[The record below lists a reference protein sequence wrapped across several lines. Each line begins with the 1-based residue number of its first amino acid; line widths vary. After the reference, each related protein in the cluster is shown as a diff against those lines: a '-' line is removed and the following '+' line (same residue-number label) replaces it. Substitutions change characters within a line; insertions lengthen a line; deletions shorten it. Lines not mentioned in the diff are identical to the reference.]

1 MQNKAVEIIRHS
13 LAAAHAALDLL
24 GSPQP
29 VVASASVSEQSVVV
43 EAAPVVKSVVEA
55 APVVESVVE
64 AAPSVV
70 AAEDV
75 TKYDATDILEN
86 ELENSN
92 YKLRTLNELAI
103 CAGIRPIDVI
113 PFLEAGGI
121 EIVTKTRRADGAKL
135 VGLASRN

>member
-24 GSPQP
+24 DSPP
-29 VVASASVSEQSVVV
+29 LVVVSASVSEQSVVV
-43 EAAPVVKSVVEA
+43 EAAPVV
-55 APVVESVVE
+55 ESVVE
-64 AAPSVV
+64 AAPAVV
-70 AAEDV
+70 AAEDF

-92 YKLRTLNELAI
+92 YNLRTLNELAI
-103 CAGIRPIDVI
+103 RAGIRPIDVI

-121 EIVTKTRRADGAKL
+121 EIVTKTRRSDGAKL